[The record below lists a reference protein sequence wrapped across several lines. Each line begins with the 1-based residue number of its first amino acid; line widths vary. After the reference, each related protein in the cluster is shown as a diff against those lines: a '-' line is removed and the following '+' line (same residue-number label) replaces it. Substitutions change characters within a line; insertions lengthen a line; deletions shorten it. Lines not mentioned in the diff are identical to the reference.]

1 VVIKKLRTVLLI
13 WITLLALLA
22 FFSSISRSGRDYFL
36 IESSLVDGIM
46 PVFSVFSSIK
56 TGIGSLWTNYI
67 FLIQTQQENKRLK
80 KQLVQMNRENIRLRE
95 MGSANERLRKLL
107 QLKSEL
113 SGPSQIA
120 EVVGRGPSP
129 FLQTLYINKGRKEGL
144 IRGMP
149 VLQPDGVAGRLE
161 KTSGH
166 FSQVVLLNDP
176 GFAVDCLA
184 QRSRVRGV
192 LTGIPGGGNCQ
203 VKYIA
208 RTEDIRAGDVIITSG
223 LDQVFPKGLILGRV
237 VRVDS
242 KVKGIFLF
250 VEVVPECKASQIE
263 EVLIFQKKPPIP
275 DQEKTQDD

>member
-1 VVIKKLRTVLLI
+1 VVIKKLRTVLLV
-13 WITLLALLA
+13 WFALLALLA
-22 FFSSISRSGRDYFL
+22 FFSSISRSGRDYFSM
-36 IESSLVDGIM
+36 ESSLVDGIL
-46 PVFSVFSSIK
+46 PVFSIFTSIK
-56 TGIGSLWTNYI
+56 TGIGSMWTHYL
-67 FLIQTQQENKRLK
+67 FLTKTQQENNRLK
-80 KQLVQMNRENIRLRE
+80 KIVVQLNQENIRLRE
-95 MGSANERLRKLL
+95 TASANERLRKLL
-107 QLKSEL
+107 QLKGEL
-113 SGPSQIA
+113 SGPSQVA

-129 FLQTLYINKGRKEGL
+129 FLQTIYINKGRKDGL

-149 VLQPDGVAGRLE
+149 VLLPDGVVGRLE

-176 GFAVDCLA
+176 GFAVDCLV

-208 RTEDIRAGDVIITSG
+208 RTEDIRAGDIMITSG
-223 LDQVFPKGLILGRV
+223 LDQVYPKGLVLGRV

-250 VEVVPECKASQIE
+250 VEVFPEYKASQME

-275 DQEKTQDD
+275 DQEQSQDG